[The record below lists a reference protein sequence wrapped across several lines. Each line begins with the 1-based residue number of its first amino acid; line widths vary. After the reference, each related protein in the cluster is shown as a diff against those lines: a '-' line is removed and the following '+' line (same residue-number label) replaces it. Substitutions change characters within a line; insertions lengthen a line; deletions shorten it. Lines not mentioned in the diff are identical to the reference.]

1 MTYRKI
7 LAPVFGVRR
16 DQATLESAFE
26 LAKRFG
32 SHVEVLFVQAD
43 PTAALP
49 TGYMADMGG
58 TAAQYVMEAAIK
70 ANETAQK
77 SAEQSFAKVS
87 DRCGIPISTQP
98 SGQAGATAALKIVQ
112 GDFMDEIERHSRLCD
127 LVVFA
132 GRQKDLG
139 KTTIHEGFESA
150 LMSGSRP
157 VLFVPQQMKSLPCE
171 RVAIAYD
178 GSAAA
183 AHALTAAIPFL
194 ERAKQIHAFEVTAE
208 KGTALPELQAYLSLR
223 GLKAISHVVPSG
235 GRSTGEALVQAAKTQ
250 ECDLMILG
258 GYGHSRLREFVFGGV
273 TRHVLRH
280 GAPFAVLLAH

>member
-32 SHVEVLFVQAD
+32 SHVEVLFVQGD
-43 PTAALP
+43 PAAALP
-49 TGYMADMGG
+49 SGYMADMGG
-58 TAAQYVMEAAIK
+58 IAAQYVMEAAIK
-70 ANETAQK
+70 ATEAAQK
-77 SAEQSFAKVS
+77 SAEQCFAKVS
-87 DRCGIPISTQP
+87 DKCGIPISTLP
-98 SGQAGATAALKIVQ
+98 SGQAGATAAFKIVQ
-112 GDFMDEIERHSRLCD
+112 GDFLDEIERHSRLSD

-139 KTTIHEGFESA
+139 QAAVHEGFESA

-183 AHALTAAIPFL
+183 AHAMTASIPFL

-208 KGTALPELQAYLSLR
+208 KGTALTELQAYLVLR
-223 GLKAISHVVPSG
+223 GLKAVPHVVVPGS
-235 GRSTGEALVQAAKTQ
+235 RSTAEALVHAVKTQ
-250 ECDLMILG
+250 ECDVMVLG